1 MTHMTCDSLQLS
13 NYSPPEHKDFTTEHI
28 SGKE

>member
-1 MTHMTCDSLQLS
+1 MTYMSCDSLQLS
-13 NYSPPEHKDFTTEHI
+13 NYGSPEHKDFTTERI